1 VQSIAGLESRF
12 CRCRVV
18 QLFEDRFFGR
28 EVGFKVLVCR
38 YDQPT
43 IRRSATPAAIAR
55 PGRVVLMDAVSVISL
70 MCS

>member
-18 QLFEDRFFGR
+18 QPFEDRFFGR
-28 EVGFKVLVCR
+28 EIGFKVLVCR

-43 IRRSATPAAIAR
+43 IRRWA
-55 PGRVVLMDAVSVISL
+55 GVVLMDAVSVISL